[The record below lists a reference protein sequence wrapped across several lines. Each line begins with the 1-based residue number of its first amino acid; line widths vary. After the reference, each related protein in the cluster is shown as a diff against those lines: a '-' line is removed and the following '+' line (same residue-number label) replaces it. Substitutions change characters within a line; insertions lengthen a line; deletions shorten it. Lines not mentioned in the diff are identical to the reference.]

1 MDNERHYLFTLVHIA
16 LNLYRR
22 LSEGAYHHVII
33 VWHALPRRTFLRTWF
48 HNWGRTSVGLVI
60 LRGIIS
66 NATVAT

>member
-33 VWHALPRRTFLRTWF
+33 VWHALPRRTF
-48 HNWGRTSVGLVI
+48 
-60 LRGIIS
+60 
-66 NATVAT
+66 